1 MRKKLINPQRFDVLV
16 VGGGHAGC
24 EAAAAAARVGARTGL
39 ITHSF
44 STVGAMSCN
53 PAFGGVGKGHLMREV
68 DALDGLIARAADLA
82 GMQFRVLN
90 RSRGPAVHGPRCQ
103 ADRKLYR
110 AAMQGLL
117 REQANLEIVEGSVE
131 DFVQDRDGQVTG
143 IVMGDGRALRAG
155 AVVIATGTFLRG
167 MIHVGESRTPA
178 GRAGEAPA
186 TRLAERLAASGF
198 RMGRLKTGTPP
209 RLDGS
214 TIRWSDLEV
223 QEGDPVPE
231 PLSLMTQRIHRPQIP
246 CHITWTNDAMH
257 QLVRDNLHRTPMHSG
272 QIEGSGPRYC
282 PSIEDKVVRFASR
295 PRHQIFLEPEGYE
308 DSTVYPNGI
317 STSLPAPVQE
327 QMLSLIKGLETV
339 RMVRPGYAIEYDY
352 VDPRELHPTLET
364 KRFHGLY
371 FAGQINGTT
380 GYEEAAAQG
389 VVAGINA
396 AGHSSGQP
404 AFVLDRAEAYIGV
417 LIDDLTTRGA
427 PEPYRM
433 LTSRSEYRLH
443 LRADNADER
452 LTRKGQAAGVV
463 GTLRSR
469 MFAEKSTK
477 LEAARQLLQE
487 TRVSTSSVR
496 RHGIAASDDGG
507 RRSAMKYLG
516 YADVTI
522 AKLAQFC
529 PELNAIDA
537 SLHGI
542 LEADALYAPYR
553 ARQDED
559 IRAYRRDA
567 AVQLPDSI
575 DYGSVGG
582 LSAEATEALQA
593 GRPSTLASAS
603 RLPGV
608 TPAALTAVVA
618 HLRKLS
624 IRA

>member
-1 MRKKLINPQRFDVLV
+1 
-16 VGGGHAGC
+16 
-24 EAAAAAARVGARTGL
+24 
-39 ITHSF
+39 
-44 STVGAMSCN
+44 
-53 PAFGGVGKGHLMREV
+53 MREV
-68 DALDGLIARAADLA
+68 DALDGLIARAADQA

-110 AAMQGLL
+110 TAMQQLL
-117 REQANLEIVEGSVE
+117 REQPNLAIVEGTVE
-131 DFVQDRDGQVTG
+131 DLLQDQDRRVSG
-143 IVMGDGRALRAG
+143 IVMGDGCELRAG
-155 AVVIATGTFLRG
+155 SVVIATGTFLRG
-167 MIHVGESRTPA
+167 MIHVGESQTPA

-186 TRLAERLAASGF
+186 TRLAERLAVSGF
-198 RMGRLKTGTPP
+198 RLGRLKTGTPP
-209 RLDGS
+209 RLDGA
-214 TIRWSDLEV
+214 TIRWDELEI

-231 PLSLMTQRIHRPQIP
+231 PLSLITERIERPQVP
-246 CHITWTNDAMH
+246 CHITWTNEAMH
-257 QLVRDNLHRTPMHSG
+257 RLVRANLHRTPMHAG
-272 QIEGSGPRYC
+272 RIEGSGPRYC

-295 PRHQIFLEPEGYE
+295 PRHQVFLEPEGYD

-317 STSLPAPVQE
+317 STSLPASVQE
-327 QMLSLIKGLETV
+327 DMLSLITGLETV

-352 VDPRELHPTLET
+352 VDPRELLPTLET
-364 KRFHGLY
+364 KRLRGLF

-396 AGHSSGQP
+396 ASQAGGKP
-404 AFVLDRAEAYIGV
+404 AFTFDRAEAYIGV

-452 LTRKGQAAGVV
+452 LTPKGEAAGVV
-463 GTLRSR
+463 GTLRAR
-469 MFAEKSTK
+469 AFAEKSAK
-477 LEAARQLLQE
+477 LTAARRLLGE
-487 TRVSTSSVR
+487 TRVSVSSAR
-496 RHGIAASDDGG
+496 RHGIAVSDDGG
-507 RRSAMKYLG
+507 RRSAMQYLG
-516 YADVTI
+516 YASVTL
-522 AKLAQFC
+522 AKLSEIC
-529 PELNAIDA
+529 PQLDAIEP

-542 LEADALYAPYR
+542 LEADALYAPYK

-567 AVQLPDSI
+567 AVRLPDII

-582 LSAEATEALQA
+582 LSAEATEALEA
-593 GRPSTLASAS
+593 SRPSTLASAA

-618 HLRKLS
+618 HLKKMS
-624 IRA
+624 ANA

>member
-1 MRKKLINPQRFDVLV
+1 MRSRGYDVLV

-24 EAAAAAARVGARTGL
+24 EAAAAAARMGARTGL
-39 ITHSF
+39 VTHTF

-53 PAFGGVGKGHLMREV
+53 PAFGGVGKGHLLREV
-68 DALDGLIARAADLA
+68 DALDGLIARAADQA

-110 AAMQGLL
+110 TAMQQLL
-117 REQANLEIVEGSVE
+117 REQPNLAIVEGSVE
-131 DFVQDRDGQVTG
+131 DLLLDQDRRVSG
-143 IVMGDGRALRAG
+143 IVLGDGCELRAG
-155 AVVIATGTFLRG
+155 SVVIATGTFLRG
-167 MIHVGESRTPA
+167 MIHVGDSQTPA

-186 TRLAERLAASGF
+186 TQLAERLAVSGF
-198 RMGRLKTGTPP
+198 RLGRLKTGTPP
-209 RLDGS
+209 RLDGA
-214 TIRWSDLEV
+214 TIRWDELEI

-231 PLSLMTQRIHRPQIP
+231 PLSLITERIERPQVP
-246 CHITWTNDAMH
+246 CHITWTNEAMH
-257 QLVRDNLHRTPMHSG
+257 RLVRANLHRTPMHAG
-272 QIEGSGPRYC
+272 RIEGSGPRYC

-295 PRHQIFLEPEGYE
+295 PRHQVFLEPEGYD

-317 STSLPAPVQE
+317 STSLPASVQE
-327 QMLSLIKGLETV
+327 DMLSLITGLETV

-352 VDPRELHPTLET
+352 VDPRELLPTLET
-364 KRFHGLY
+364 KRLRGLF

-396 AGHSSGQP
+396 ASQAGGKP
-404 AFVLDRAEAYIGV
+404 AFTFDRAEAYIGV

-452 LTRKGQAAGVV
+452 LTPKGEAAGVV
-463 GTLRSR
+463 GTLRAR
-469 MFAEKSTK
+469 AFAEKSAK
-477 LEAARQLLQE
+477 LTAARRLLGE
-487 TRVSTSSVR
+487 TRVSVSSVR
-496 RHGIAASDDGG
+496 RHGIAVSDDGG
-507 RRSAMKYLG
+507 RRSAMQYLG
-516 YADVTI
+516 YASVTL
-522 AKLAQFC
+522 AKLAEIC
-529 PELNAIDA
+529 PQLDAIES

-542 LEADALYAPYR
+542 LEADALYAPYK

-567 AVQLPDSI
+567 AVRMPDII

-582 LSAEATEALQA
+582 LSAEATEALEA
-593 GRPSTLASAS
+593 SRPSTLASAA

-618 HLRKLS
+618 HLKKMS
-624 IRA
+624 ANA

>member
-1 MRKKLINPQRFDVLV
+1 MGARGYDVLV

-24 EAAAAAARVGARTGL
+24 EAAAAAARMGARTGL
-39 ITHSF
+39 VTHTF

-68 DALDGLIARAADLA
+68 DALDGLIARAADQA

-110 AAMQGLL
+110 IAMQELL
-117 REQANLEIVEGSVE
+117 REQPNLAIVEGSVE
-131 DFVQDRDGQVTG
+131 DLLQDRDRRVSG
-143 IVMGDGRALRAG
+143 IVLGDGRELRAG
-155 AVVIATGTFLRG
+155 SVVIATGTFLRG
-167 MIHVGESRTPA
+167 MIHVGETQTPA

-186 TRLAERLAASGF
+186 TRLAERLAVSGF
-198 RMGRLKTGTPP
+198 RLGRLKTGTPP
-209 RLDGS
+209 RLDGA
-214 TIRWSDLEV
+214 TIRWGELEI

-231 PLSLMTQRIHRPQIP
+231 PLSLLTGRIERPQVP
-246 CHITWTNDAMH
+246 CHITWTNEAMH
-257 QLVRDNLHRTPMHSG
+257 RLVRANLHRTPMHAG
-272 QIEGSGPRYC
+272 RIEGSGPRYC

-295 PRHQIFLEPEGYE
+295 PRHQVFLEPEGYD

-317 STSLPAPVQE
+317 STSLPASVQE
-327 QMLSLIKGLETV
+327 DMLSLIKGLETV

-352 VDPRELHPTLET
+352 VDPRELLPTLET
-364 KRFHGLY
+364 KRLQGLF

-396 AGHSSGQP
+396 AGQVGGKP
-404 AFVLDRAEAYIGV
+404 AFTLDRAEAYIGV

-452 LTRKGQAAGVV
+452 LTPKGEAAGVV
-463 GTLRSR
+463 GTRR
-469 MFAEKSTK
+469 ARAFAEKSAK
-477 LEAARQLLQE
+477 LTAARRLLEE
-487 TRVSTSSVR
+487 TPVSASSAR

-507 RRSAMKYLG
+507 RRSAMQYLG
-516 YADVTI
+516 YANVTLP
-522 AKLAQFC
+522 KLSEIC
-529 PELNAIDA
+529 PPLDAIEA

-542 LEADALYAPYR
+542 LEADALYAPYK

-567 AVQLPDSI
+567 AVRLPEII
-575 DYGSVGG
+575 DYASVGG
-582 LSAEATEALQA
+582 LSAEATEALEA
-593 GRPSTLASAS
+593 SRPSTLASAA

-618 HLRKLS
+618 HLKKMPA
-624 IRA
+624 RA

>member
-1 MRKKLINPQRFDVLV
+1 
-16 VGGGHAGC
+16 
-24 EAAAAAARVGARTGL
+24 
-39 ITHSF
+39 
-44 STVGAMSCN
+44 
-53 PAFGGVGKGHLMREV
+53 MREV
-68 DALDGLIARAADLA
+68 DALDGLIARAADQA

-110 AAMQGLL
+110 TAMQQLL
-117 REQANLEIVEGSVE
+117 REQPNLAIVEGSVE
-131 DFVQDRDGQVTG
+131 DLLQDQDRRVSG
-143 IVMGDGRALRAG
+143 IVLGDGCELRAG
-155 AVVIATGTFLRG
+155 SVVIATGTFLRG
-167 MIHVGESRTPA
+167 MIHVGESQTPA

-186 TRLAERLAASGF
+186 TRLAERLAVSGF
-198 RMGRLKTGTPP
+198 RLGRLKTGTPP
-209 RLDGS
+209 RLDGA
-214 TIRWSDLEV
+214 TIRWDELEI

-231 PLSLMTQRIHRPQIP
+231 PLSLITERIERPQVP
-246 CHITWTNDAMH
+246 CHITWTNEAMH
-257 QLVRDNLHRTPMHSG
+257 RLVRANLHRTPMHAG
-272 QIEGSGPRYC
+272 RIEGSGPRYC

-295 PRHQIFLEPEGYE
+295 PRHQVFLEPEGYD

-317 STSLPAPVQE
+317 STSLPAAVQE
-327 QMLSLIKGLETV
+327 DMLSLITGLETV

-352 VDPRELHPTLET
+352 VDPRELLPTLET
-364 KRFHGLY
+364 KRLRGLF

-396 AGHSSGQP
+396 ASQAGGKP
-404 AFVLDRAEAYIGV
+404 AFTFDRAEAYIGV

-452 LTRKGQAAGVV
+452 LTPKGEAAGVV
-463 GTLRSR
+463 GTLRAR
-469 MFAEKSTK
+469 AFAEKSAK
-477 LEAARQLLQE
+477 LTAARRLLGE
-487 TRVSTSSVR
+487 TRVSVSSAR
-496 RHGIAASDDGG
+496 RHGIAVSDDGG
-507 RRSAMKYLG
+507 RRSAMQYLG
-516 YADVTI
+516 YASVTL
-522 AKLAQFC
+522 AKLSEIC
-529 PELNAIDA
+529 PQLDAIES

-542 LEADALYAPYR
+542 LEADALYAPYK

-567 AVQLPDSI
+567 AVRLPDII

-582 LSAEATEALQA
+582 LSAEATEALEA
-593 GRPSTLASAS
+593 SRPSTLASAA

-618 HLRKLS
+618 HLKKMS
-624 IRA
+624 ANA

>member
-1 MRKKLINPQRFDVLV
+1 
-16 VGGGHAGC
+16 
-24 EAAAAAARVGARTGL
+24 
-39 ITHSF
+39 
-44 STVGAMSCN
+44 
-53 PAFGGVGKGHLMREV
+53 MREV
-68 DALDGLIARAADLA
+68 DALDGLIARAADQA

-110 AAMQGLL
+110 TAMQQLL
-117 REQANLEIVEGSVE
+117 REQPNLAIVEGSVE
-131 DFVQDRDGQVTG
+131 DLLQDQDHRVSG
-143 IVMGDGRALRAG
+143 IVLGDGCELRAG
-155 AVVIATGTFLRG
+155 SVVIATGTFLRG
-167 MIHVGESRTPA
+167 MIHVGESQTPA

-186 TRLAERLAASGF
+186 TRLAERLAVSGF
-198 RMGRLKTGTPP
+198 RLGRLKTGTPP
-209 RLDGS
+209 RLDGA
-214 TIRWSDLEV
+214 TIRWDELEI

-231 PLSLMTQRIHRPQIP
+231 PLSLITERIERPQVP
-246 CHITWTNDAMH
+246 CHITWTNEAMH
-257 QLVRDNLHRTPMHSG
+257 RLVRANLHRTPMHAG
-272 QIEGSGPRYC
+272 RIEGSGPRYC

-295 PRHQIFLEPEGYE
+295 PRHQVFLEPEGYD

-317 STSLPAPVQE
+317 STSLPASVQE
-327 QMLSLIKGLETV
+327 DMLSLITGLETV

-352 VDPRELHPTLET
+352 VDPRELLPTLET
-364 KRFHGLY
+364 KRLRGLF

-396 AGHSSGQP
+396 ASQAGGKP
-404 AFVLDRAEAYIGV
+404 AFTFDRAEAYIGV

-452 LTRKGQAAGVV
+452 LTPKGEAAGVV
-463 GTLRSR
+463 GTLRAR
-469 MFAEKSTK
+469 AFAEKSAK
-477 LEAARQLLQE
+477 LTAARRLLGE
-487 TRVSTSSVR
+487 TRVSVSSAR
-496 RHGIAASDDGG
+496 RHGIAVSDDGG
-507 RRSAMKYLG
+507 RRSAMQYLG
-516 YADVTI
+516 YASVTL
-522 AKLAQFC
+522 AKLAEICPQFD
-529 PELNAIDA
+529 AIES

-542 LEADALYAPYR
+542 LEADALYAPYK

-567 AVQLPDSI
+567 AVRLPDII

-582 LSAEATEALQA
+582 LSAEATEALEA
-593 GRPSTLASAS
+593 SRPSTLASAA

-618 HLRKLS
+618 HLKKMS
-624 IRA
+624 ANA

>member
-1 MRKKLINPQRFDVLV
+1 MRGYDVVV

-24 EAAAAAARVGARTGL
+24 EAAASAARMGARTGL
-39 ITHSF
+39 VTHAF

-68 DALDGLIARAADLA
+68 DALDGLIARAADRA

-103 ADRKLYR
+103 ADRTLYR
-110 AAMQGLL
+110 IAMQELL
-117 REQANLEIVEGSVE
+117 REQPNLAIVEGSVE
-131 DFVQDRDGQVTG
+131 DLLEDRDGGVRG
-143 IVMGDGRALRAG
+143 IVLGDGRELRAG

-167 MIHVGESRTPA
+167 VIHVGESQTPA

-186 TRLAERLAASGF
+186 TRLAERLAAAGF
-198 RMGRLKTGTPP
+198 RLGRLKTGTPP
-209 RLDGS
+209 RLDGA
-214 TIRWSDLEV
+214 TIRWDELEV

-231 PLSLMTQRIHRPQIP
+231 PLSLMTGRIERPQVP
-246 CHITWTNDAMH
+246 CHITWTNEAMH
-257 QLVRDNLHRTPMHSG
+257 RLVRANLHRTPMHAG
-272 QIEGSGPRYC
+272 RIEGSGPRYC

-295 PRHQIFLEPEGYE
+295 PRHQVFLEPEGYD

-317 STSLPAPVQE
+317 STSLPAAVQAE
-327 QMLSLIKGLETV
+327 MLALIPGLETV

-352 VDPRELHPTLET
+352 VDPRELLPTLET
-364 KRFHGLY
+364 KRLRGL
-371 FAGQINGTT
+371 FLAGQINGTT

-396 AGHSSGQP
+396 ASRTGGRP
-404 AFVLDRAEAYIGV
+404 AFTLDRAEAYTGV

-452 LTRKGQAAGVV
+452 LTRRGEAAGVV
-463 GTLRSR
+463 GAVRAR
-469 MFAEKSTK
+469 AFAGKSAE
-477 LEAARQLLQE
+477 LAAARRLLAD
-487 TRVSTSSVR
+487 TRVRTSAAR

-507 RRSAMKYLG
+507 RRAAMQYLG
-516 YADVTI
+516 YANVTL
-522 AKLAQFC
+522 AKLAELC
-529 PELNAIDA
+529 PELAAIDA

-542 LEADALYAPYR
+542 LEADALYAPYK

-567 AVQLPDSI
+567 AVRLPDI
-575 DYGSVGG
+575 LDYGLVGG
-582 LSAEATEALQA
+582 LSAEATEALEA
-593 GRPSTLASAS
+593 GRPSTLASAA

-618 HLRKLS
+618 HLKKMS
-624 IRA
+624 ARA

>member
-1 MRKKLINPQRFDVLV
+1 
-16 VGGGHAGC
+16 
-24 EAAAAAARVGARTGL
+24 
-39 ITHSF
+39 
-44 STVGAMSCN
+44 
-53 PAFGGVGKGHLMREV
+53 MREV
-68 DALDGLIARAADLA
+68 DALDGLIARAADQA

-110 AAMQGLL
+110 TAMQQLL
-117 REQANLEIVEGSVE
+117 REQPNLAIVEGTVE
-131 DFVQDRDGQVTG
+131 DLLQDQDRRVSG
-143 IVMGDGRALRAG
+143 IVMGDGCELRAG
-155 AVVIATGTFLRG
+155 SVVIATGTFLRG
-167 MIHVGESRTPA
+167 MIHVGESQTPA

-186 TRLAERLAASGF
+186 TRLAERLAVSGF
-198 RMGRLKTGTPP
+198 RLGRLKTGTPP
-209 RLDGS
+209 RLDGA
-214 TIRWSDLEV
+214 TIRWDELEI

-231 PLSLMTQRIHRPQIP
+231 PLSLITERIERPQVP
-246 CHITWTNDAMH
+246 CHITWTNEAMH
-257 QLVRDNLHRTPMHSG
+257 RLVRANLHRTPMHAG
-272 QIEGSGPRYC
+272 RIEGSGPRYC

-295 PRHQIFLEPEGYE
+295 PRHQVFLEPEGYD

-317 STSLPAPVQE
+317 STSLPASVQE
-327 QMLSLIKGLETV
+327 DMLSLITGLETV

-352 VDPRELHPTLET
+352 VDPRELLPTLET
-364 KRFHGLY
+364 KRLRGLF

-396 AGHSSGQP
+396 ASQAGGKP
-404 AFVLDRAEAYIGV
+404 AFTFDRAEAYIGV

-452 LTRKGQAAGVV
+452 LTPKGEAAGVV
-463 GTLRSR
+463 GTLRAR
-469 MFAEKSTK
+469 AFAEKSAK
-477 LEAARQLLQE
+477 LTAARRLLGE
-487 TRVSTSSVR
+487 TRVSVSSAR
-496 RHGIAASDDGG
+496 RHGIAVSDDGG
-507 RRSAMKYLG
+507 RRSAMQYLG
-516 YADVTI
+516 YASVTL
-522 AKLAQFC
+522 AKLSEIC
-529 PELNAIDA
+529 PQLDAIES

-542 LEADALYAPYR
+542 LEADALYAPYK

-567 AVQLPDSI
+567 AVRLPDII

-582 LSAEATEALQA
+582 LSAEATEALEA
-593 GRPSTLASAS
+593 SRPSTLASAA

-618 HLRKLS
+618 HLKKMS
-624 IRA
+624 ANA

>member
-1 MRKKLINPQRFDVLV
+1 
-16 VGGGHAGC
+16 
-24 EAAAAAARVGARTGL
+24 
-39 ITHSF
+39 
-44 STVGAMSCN
+44 
-53 PAFGGVGKGHLMREV
+53 MREV
-68 DALDGLIARAADLA
+68 DALDGLIARAADQA

-110 AAMQGLL
+110 TAMQQLL
-117 REQANLEIVEGSVE
+117 REQPNLAIVEGSVE
-131 DFVQDRDGQVTG
+131 DLLQDQDRRVRG
-143 IVMGDGRALRAG
+143 IVLGDGCELRAG

-167 MIHVGESRTPA
+167 MIHVGESQTPA

-186 TRLAERLAASGF
+186 TRLAERLAVSGF
-198 RMGRLKTGTPP
+198 RLGRLKTGTPP
-209 RLDGS
+209 RLDGA
-214 TIRWSDLEV
+214 TIRWDELEI

-231 PLSLMTQRIHRPQIP
+231 PLSLITERIERPQVP
-246 CHITWTNDAMH
+246 CHITWTNEAMH
-257 QLVRDNLHRTPMHSG
+257 RLVRANLHRTPMHAG
-272 QIEGSGPRYC
+272 RIEGSGPRYC

-295 PRHQIFLEPEGYE
+295 PRHQVFLEPEGYD

-317 STSLPAPVQE
+317 STSLPASVQE
-327 QMLSLIKGLETV
+327 DMLSLITGLETV

-352 VDPRELHPTLET
+352 VDPRELLPTLET
-364 KRFHGLY
+364 KRLRGLF

-396 AGHSSGQP
+396 ASQAGGKP
-404 AFVLDRAEAYIGV
+404 AFTFDRAEAYIGV

-452 LTRKGQAAGVV
+452 LTPKGEAAGVV
-463 GTLRSR
+463 GTLRAR
-469 MFAEKSTK
+469 AFAGKSAK
-477 LEAARQLLQE
+477 LTAARRLLGE
-487 TRVSTSSVR
+487 TRISVSSAR

-507 RRSAMKYLG
+507 RRSAMQYLG
-516 YADVTI
+516 YASVTL
-522 AKLAQFC
+522 AKLAEIC
-529 PELNAIDA
+529 PQLDAIES

-542 LEADALYAPYR
+542 LEADALYAPYK

-567 AVQLPDSI
+567 AVRLPDII

-582 LSAEATEALQA
+582 LSAEATEALEA
-593 GRPSTLASAS
+593 SRPSTLASAA

-618 HLRKLS
+618 HLKKMS
-624 IRA
+624 ANA

>member
-1 MRKKLINPQRFDVLV
+1 
-16 VGGGHAGC
+16 
-24 EAAAAAARVGARTGL
+24 
-39 ITHSF
+39 
-44 STVGAMSCN
+44 
-53 PAFGGVGKGHLMREV
+53 MREV
-68 DALDGLIARAADLA
+68 DALDGLIARAADQA

-110 AAMQGLL
+110 TAMQQLL
-117 REQANLEIVEGSVE
+117 REQPNLAIVEGSVE
-131 DFVQDRDGQVTG
+131 DLLQDQDRRVSG
-143 IVMGDGRALRAG
+143 IVLGDGCELRAG
-155 AVVIATGTFLRG
+155 SVVIATGTFLRG
-167 MIHVGESRTPA
+167 MIHVGESQTPA

-186 TRLAERLAASGF
+186 TRLAERLAVSGF
-198 RMGRLKTGTPP
+198 RLGRLKTGTPP
-209 RLDGS
+209 RLDGA
-214 TIRWSDLEV
+214 TIRWDELEI

-231 PLSLMTQRIHRPQIP
+231 PLSLITERIERPQVP
-246 CHITWTNDAMH
+246 CHITWTNEAMH
-257 QLVRDNLHRTPMHSG
+257 RLVRANLHRTPMHAG
-272 QIEGSGPRYC
+272 RIEGSGPRYC

-295 PRHQIFLEPEGYE
+295 PRHQVFLEPEGYD

-317 STSLPAPVQE
+317 STSLPASVQE
-327 QMLSLIKGLETV
+327 DMLSLITGLETV

-352 VDPRELHPTLET
+352 VDPRELLPTLET
-364 KRFHGLY
+364 KRLRGLF

-396 AGHSSGQP
+396 ASQAGGKP
-404 AFVLDRAEAYIGV
+404 AFTFDRAEAYIGV

-452 LTRKGQAAGVV
+452 LTPKGEAAGVV
-463 GTLRSR
+463 GTLRAR
-469 MFAEKSTK
+469 AFAEKSAK
-477 LEAARQLLQE
+477 LTAARRLLGE
-487 TRVSTSSVR
+487 TRVSVSSAR
-496 RHGIAASDDGG
+496 RHGIAVSDDGG
-507 RRSAMKYLG
+507 RRSAMQYLG
-516 YADVTI
+516 YASVTL
-522 AKLAQFC
+522 AKLSEIC
-529 PELNAIDA
+529 PQLDAIES

-542 LEADALYAPYR
+542 LEADALYAPYK

-567 AVQLPDSI
+567 AVRLPDII

-582 LSAEATEALQA
+582 LSAEATEALEA
-593 GRPSTLASAS
+593 SRPSTLASAA

-618 HLRKLS
+618 HLKKMS
-624 IRA
+624 ANA

>member
-1 MRKKLINPQRFDVLV
+1 MRSRGYDVLV

-24 EAAAAAARVGARTGL
+24 EAAAAAARMGARTGL
-39 ITHSF
+39 VTHTF

-68 DALDGLIARAADLA
+68 DALDGLIARAADEA
-82 GMQFRVLN
+82 GTQFRVLN

-110 AAMQGLL
+110 TAMQKLL
-117 REQANLEIVEGSVE
+117 REQPNLAVVEGTVE
-131 DFVQDRDGQVTG
+131 DLLQDQDGRVSG
-143 IVMGDGRALRAG
+143 IVLGDGRELRAG
-155 AVVIATGTFLRG
+155 SVVIATGTFLRG
-167 MIHVGESRTPA
+167 MIHVGESQTPA

-186 TRLAERLAASGF
+186 TRLAERLAVSGF
-198 RMGRLKTGTPP
+198 RLGRLKTGTPP
-209 RLDGS
+209 RLDGA
-214 TIRWSDLEV
+214 TIRWGELER

-231 PLSLMTQRIHRPQIP
+231 PLSLLTERIARPQLP
-246 CHITWTNDAMH
+246 CHITWTNEAMH
-257 QLVRDNLHRTPMHSG
+257 RLVRTNLHRTPMHTG

-295 PRHQIFLEPEGYE
+295 PRHQIFLEPEGYD

-317 STSLPAPVQE
+317 STSLPASVQE
-327 QMLSLIKGLETV
+327 DMLSLIKGLETV

-352 VDPRELHPTLET
+352 VDPRELLPTLET
-364 KRFHGLY
+364 KRLPGL
-371 FAGQINGTT
+371 FLAGQINGTT

-396 AGHSSGQP
+396 AGQVSGRP
-404 AFVLDRAEAYIGV
+404 AFTLDRAEAYIGV

-452 LTRKGQAAGVV
+452 LTPKGEAVGVV
-463 GTLRSR
+463 GTLRACA
-469 MFAEKSTK
+469 FAEKSAK
-477 LEAARQLLQE
+477 LTAARRLLEE
-487 TRVSTSSVR
+487 TRVSASSAR

-507 RRSAMKYLG
+507 RRSTMQYLG
-516 YADVTI
+516 YANVTL
-522 AKLAQFC
+522 AKLSEVC
-529 PELNAIDA
+529 PQLSVIEA

-542 LEADALYAPYR
+542 LEADALYAPYKS
-553 ARQDED
+553 RQDED

-567 AVQLPDSI
+567 AVQLPDII

-582 LSAEATEALQA
+582 LSAEATEALEA
-593 GRPSTLASAS
+593 SRPSTLASAA

-618 HLRKLS
+618 HLKKMS
-624 IRA
+624 ARA